1 MIDAKKSAITF
12 IAGAALAVLAAVA
25 SPQGNAALAATSEV
39 KAVVNGTAITSG
51 DVAKRLAFMRLQ
63 GAKGNAKSAE
73 EELIDE
79 LLKRQEIARVRMS
92 VSTQDVDASFARF
105 ASGNKLSVAQ
115 MSQILERAGVGVQHF
130 KNFIAVQMSWP
141 RVVNARFGSNSR
153 LSNYDLVTRMMENN
167 KQKPVTTEY
176 MLQQII
182 FVIPQSKKNAITGKR
197 KGEAEASRSKYPGCE
212 QAKVFAATMHD
223 VSVRDLGR
231 VLAPELPPDWK
242 PLVEQAKGNTTAT
255 RVTDRGVEY
264 LAICSQRQVSD
275 DQAAEMVFRQED
287 LDKSK
292 GGKGGAAPEENEN
305 SKKYLD
311 ELRKKAQVLYR

>member
-25 SPQGNAALAATSEV
+25 SPQGSAALAASSEV

-51 DVAKRLAFMRLQ
+51 DVAKRVAFLRLQ
-63 GAKGNAKSAE
+63 RVKGDSKTAE

-105 ASGNKLSVAQ
+105 AAGNKLSVAQ
-115 MSQILERAGVGVQHF
+115 MSQILERAGVGVEHF

-141 RVVNARFGSNSR
+141 RVVNARYGASAR
-153 LSNYDLVTRMMENN
+153 LSNYELVTRMMENN

-197 KGEAEASRSKYPGCE
+197 KSEAEASRSKYPGCD
-212 QAKVFAATMHD
+212 QAKVFAATMRD

-231 VLAPELPPDWK
+231 VLAPELPPEWK

-275 DQAAEMVFRQED
+275 DQAAEMIFRQED
-287 LDKSK
+287 LDKAKGSK
-292 GGKGGAAPEENEN
+292 NAPGENEN

-311 ELRKKAQVLYR
+311 ELRKKAQIVYR